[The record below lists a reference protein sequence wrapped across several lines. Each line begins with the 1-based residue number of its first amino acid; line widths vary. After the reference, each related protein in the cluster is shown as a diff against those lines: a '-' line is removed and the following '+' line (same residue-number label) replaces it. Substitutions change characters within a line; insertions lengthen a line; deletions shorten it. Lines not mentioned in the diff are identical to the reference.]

1 MKKSILIV
9 LVLLLLLL
17 LTACQTVPATQSDPA
32 GSTPPSSS
40 ITPPSSSVV
49 PPTSSVPATSV
60 PATNPPTPT
69 EIGHV
74 LIFNGPGNQYFPD
87 WWPKEGLVD
96 HLYWVTETTKETVL
110 LCEEPVIDYAFN
122 DTHIFFNRESEPTK
136 VYAIAIGDFTT
147 CELIYESTYGDISY
161 MQIESDLQ
169 GFLQFVAEEKKFV
182 VLDMATNE
190 STLLMEQDYIE
201 YAWLFGTGDGVTWSE
216 IIEFDGIATGNVHS
230 DTGFTYNYVT
240 GKLGYGDS

>member
-9 LVLLLLLL
+9 LVLLLLLTGCR
-17 LTACQTVPATQSDPA
+17 TAPAEEDKTLSSTPSS
-32 GSTPPSSS
+32 GSVTPPSSS
-40 ITPPSSSVV
+40 AV
-49 PPTSSVPATSV
+49 PPTSSVPSTST

-74 LIFNGPGNQYFPD
+74 LIFNGPGNQYSPD
-87 WWPKEGLVD
+87 WWPKEGLID
-96 HLYWVTETTKETVL
+96 HLYWVSETTKERVL
-110 LCEEPVIDYAFN
+110 ICDEPVIAYAFN
-122 DTHIFFNRESEPTK
+122 DTHVFFNTESEPTK
-136 VYAIAIGDFTT
+136 VYATAIGDFTK
-147 CELIYESTYGDISY
+147 CELIYESAYGDVSD
-161 MQIESDLQ
+161 MHIESDLQ

-182 VLDMATNE
+182 VLDIATSE

-201 YAWLFGTGDGVTWSE
+201 YAWLFGTGDGITWSE